1 MNKQT
6 TDIHKYWVDTIL
18 TEASDGLTD
27 WEKNFISDMKIRL
40 DNSWPL
46 TDYQEAKLE
55 QIYTAKTS

>member
-6 TDIHKYWVDTIL
+6 TDIHKYWVETIL
-18 TEASDGLTD
+18 TEASDDLTD
-27 WEKNFISDMKIRL
+27 WEKNFIGDMKIRL
-40 DNSWPL
+40 DNSWAL